1 MENNEIVTQALST
14 PANSSA
20 SIDSDWFWEQL
31 KTVLDPDV
39 NVNVVDLGLIYGI
52 DVETCT
58 AGRKPSHR
66 VSIRMTLT
74 SPTCPLGD
82 YLLTEVKRCI
92 ENHPAVSEAQ
102 VELVWEPPWHKDMI
116 TEAGRME
123 LGWL

>member
-1 MENNEIVTQALST
+1 MDSLA
-14 PANSSA
+14 SSPPEPLPCDA
-20 SIDSDWFWEQL
+20 DCFWEQL

-52 DVETCT
+52 SVEPCS
-58 AGRKPSHR
+58 AEGEHSHR
-66 VSIRMTLT
+66 VSVQMTLT

-82 YLLTEVKRCI
+82 YLLTEVKQCI
-92 ENHPAVSEAQ
+92 ENHPAVKEVQ